1 MMTISLEKLP
11 PKGLML
17 LYCKDGTVFAP
28 YEVKDG
34 QLISNAKLPDETARE
49 CHFFDEESEYR
60 LITRESDDSH
70 IEIVYSADE
79 EMNMDPDL
87 IYKEYPLIRE
97 EYSRNDGIPKKI
109 LIVSRY
115 RYNENDVLE
124 LKNYRIGLPK
134 SNS

>member
-1 MMTISLEKLP
+1 MKISLEKLP

-34 QLISNAKLPDETARE
+34 QLISNAKLPDETAQE
-49 CHFFDEESEYR
+49 CHFFDADSEYR
-60 LITRESDDSH
+60 LISREADGAY
-70 IEIVYSADE
+70 IEAVYSADE
-79 EMNMDPDL
+79 ELNMDSDL
-87 IYKEYPLIRE
+87 IYKECRLIKE

-115 RYNENDVLE
+115 RYTEDDILE
-124 LKNYRIGLPK
+124 LKNYRLGLPK
-134 SNS
+134 DSL